1 MEPEEP
7 RNELTAELL
16 GSWWALSIEALIE
29 SAGSEKALAAIRPH
43 MTASARAGFLIMSR
57 RMGWDLDRMDDI
69 CRNLALV
76 HSLFG
81 KDVDRALVRG
91 DEECMIRF
99 SSCPFSQGPR
109 ETCMALCYFLLLGT
123 GDLLGDGFIVEMP
136 RMMKNGD
143 AVCIKWVRRRDTA
156 PSSDPSEWRDVDYRL
171 QELPPEER
179 DWFFRAYIGE
189 MWMITLRAFNDLYG
203 REGTWH
209 SLAPRMRAEGLSLGA
224 HLAME
229 RPDLEP
235 KDAVLMVM
243 RSLNQSASMK
253 DYGGGLE
260 VTECPFSGQPEVCSL
275 LEAFLDGL
283 CDALR
288 PGFGFCTTQKM
299 TDGATSCRSNV
310 R

>member
-1 MEPEEP
+1 MESEEP
-7 RNELTAELL
+7 NNELTAELL

-29 SAGSEKALAAIRPH
+29 SAGSDRALAAIKPH
-43 MTASARAGFLIMSR
+43 ITASAHAGFLIMSK
-57 RMGWDLDRMDDI
+57 RMGWDLDTMDDI

-76 HSLFG
+76 HSLLG

-99 SSCPFSQGPR
+99 SSCPFSQGPK
-109 ETCMALCYFLLLGT
+109 ETCIALCYYLLIGTGELLGQ
-123 GDLLGDGFIVEMP
+123 DYIVEMP

-143 AVCIKWVRRRDTA
+143 AVCIKWVRRQDAT
-156 PSSDPSEWRDVDYRL
+156 PSSDPSEWRDVDYHL
-171 QELPPEER
+171 HDLPPEER

-189 MWMITLRAFNDLYG
+189 MWMITIRAFNDLYG
-203 REGTWH
+203 KEGTLRA
-209 SLAPRMRAEGLSLGA
+209 LAPRMRADGMSLGA
-224 HLAME
+224 HLGME
-229 RPDLEP
+229 RPGLEP

-243 RSLNQSASMK
+243 RSLRQKVSDRDDGS
-253 DYGGGLE
+253 GLE
-260 VTECPFSGQPEVCSL
+260 VNECPFSSQPDVCAL

-288 PGFGFCTTQKM
+288 AGSGYYIMQKM
-299 TDGATSCRSNV
+299 TCDAPSCRSKV